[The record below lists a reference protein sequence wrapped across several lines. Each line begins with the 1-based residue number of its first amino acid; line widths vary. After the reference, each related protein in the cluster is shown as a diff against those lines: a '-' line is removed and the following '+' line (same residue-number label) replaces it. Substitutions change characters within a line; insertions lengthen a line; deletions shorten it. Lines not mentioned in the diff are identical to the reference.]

1 MIIIDGSQ
9 SEKSISAFA
18 NLEELL
24 KDVMQE
30 DQMTNRVVTDVLV
43 NNEAFSEIYPHQAED
58 IACSEISSIEVRSV
72 PMAEM
77 AVDMS
82 AEMGKVAQM
91 MAHGSREVAR
101 LFRAASDTDALE
113 LFQDLLDVTRDFMG
127 MLGELRTNYTDGAL
141 PDFAE
146 KPEKYPACFL
156 KWATCWKTKT
166 GFSWLTCLNMNS
178 SRCAT
183 IGAPPARFCTS
194 RLPNTWP
201 NRPQELA

>member
-1 MIIIDGSQ
+1 MIIIDGAQ
-9 SEKSISAFA
+9 SEKNITAFA

-30 DQMTNRVVTDVLV
+30 DNMVNRVVTDVLV

-58 IACSEISSIEVRSV
+58 IACSDISSIEVRSV
-72 PMAEM
+72 PVAEM
-77 AVDMS
+77 AVEMS

-91 MAHGSREVAR
+91 MGHGAREVAR

-127 MLGELRTNYTDGAL
+127 MLGELRARYTNGTL

-146 KPEKYPACFL
+146 KTEK
-156 KWATCWKTKT
+156 
-166 GFSWLTCLNMNS
+166 FSNMLSEMGDVLENEDWILLADLLEYEFIPQCNDW
-178 SRCAT
+178 RD
-183 IGAPPARFCTS
+183 TS
-194 RLPNTWP
+194 TVLHK
-201 NRPQELA
+201 QVVEHMAQ

>member
-1 MIIIDGSQ
+1 MIIIDGAQ
-9 SEKSISAFA
+9 SEKSITAFA

-30 DQMTNRVVTDVLV
+30 DNMVNRVVTDVLV

-58 IACSEISSIEVRSV
+58 IDCSDISSIEVRSV
-72 PMAEM
+72 PVAEM
-77 AVDMS
+77 AVEMS

-91 MAHGSREVAR
+91 MGHGAREVAR

-127 MLGELRTNYTDGAL
+127 MLGELRSRYTNGAL

-146 KPEKYPACFL
+146 KTEK
-156 KWATCWKTKT
+156 
-166 GFSWLTCLNMNS
+166 FSNMLSEMGDVLENEDWILLADLLEYEFIPLCNDWYES
-178 SRCAT
+178 SEILHKQVVEHMA
-183 IGAPPARFCTS
+183 
-194 RLPNTWP
+194 
-201 NRPQELA
+201 Q

>member
-1 MIIIDGSQ
+1 MIIIDGTP

-30 DQMTNRVVTDVLV
+30 DKMADRVVTDVLV

-72 PMAEM
+72 PVAEM

-82 AEMGKVAQM
+82 GELGKVAQM
-91 MAHGSREVAR
+91 MSHGAREVAR

-127 MLGELRTNYTDGAL
+127 LLGELRARYTNGAL
-141 PDFAE
+141 PEFAE
-146 KPEKYPACFL
+146 KTEK
-156 KWATCWKTKT
+156 
-166 GFSWLTCLNMNS
+166 FSNMLSEMGDVLENEDW
-178 SRCAT
+178 
-183 IGAPPARFCTS
+183 I
-194 RLPNTWP
+194 L
-201 NRPQELA
+201 LADLLEYEFIPLCDEWRSMSEMLHQQVVEHMAQ

>member
-24 KDVMQE
+24 KDLMQE
-30 DQMTNRVVTDVLV
+30 EKMADRVVTDVLV

-113 LFQDLLDVTRDFMG
+113 LFQALLDVTRDFMG
-127 MLGELRTNYTDGAL
+127 MLGELRANCTDGAL

-146 KPEKYPACFL
+146 KTEKFSSLLSEMGDVLENEDWILLADLLEYEFIPLCDD
-156 KWATCWKTKT
+156 WRATSEILHKQVAEH
-166 GFSWLTCLNMNS
+166 M
-178 SRCAT
+178 A
-183 IGAPPARFCTS
+183 
-194 RLPNTWP
+194 
-201 NRPQELA
+201 Q

>member
-82 AEMGKVAQM
+82 AELGKVAQM

-146 KPEKYPACFL
+146 KTEKFSSLLSEMGDVLENEDWILLSDLLEYEFL
-156 KWATCWKTKT
+156 PIMENWEETIS
-166 GFSWLTCLNMNS
+166 FIQNS
-178 SRCAT
+178 
-183 IGAPPARFCTS
+183 IEKQ
-194 RLPNTWP
+194 N
-201 NRPQELA
+201 

>member
-1 MIIIDGSQ
+1 MIIIDGAQ
-9 SEKSISAFA
+9 SEKSITAFA

-30 DQMTNRVVTDVLV
+30 DKMVDRVVTDVLV

-58 IACSEISSIEVRSV
+58 IACSDISSIEVRSV
-72 PMAEM
+72 PVAEM
-77 AVDMS
+77 AVEMS

-91 MAHGSREVAR
+91 MGHGAREVAR

-127 MLGELRTNYTDGAL
+127 MLGELRNRYTNGAL

-146 KPEKYPACFL
+146 KTEK
-156 KWATCWKTKT
+156 
-166 GFSWLTCLNMNS
+166 FSNMLSEMGDVLENEDWILLADLLEYEFIPLCNDWYES
-178 SRCAT
+178 SEILHKQVVEHMA
-183 IGAPPARFCTS
+183 
-194 RLPNTWP
+194 
-201 NRPQELA
+201 Q

>member
-24 KDVMQE
+24 KDVMQD

-82 AEMGKVAQM
+82 AELGKVAQM

-113 LFQDLLDVTRDFMG
+113 LFQDLLDVTEKFSSLLSEMG
-127 MLGELRTNYTDGAL
+127 DVLENEDWILLADLLEYEFIPLCDDWRATSEIL
-141 PDFAE
+141 HKQVAE
-146 KPEKYPACFL
+146 HMA
-156 KWATCWKTKT
+156 
-166 GFSWLTCLNMNS
+166 
-178 SRCAT
+178 
-183 IGAPPARFCTS
+183 
-194 RLPNTWP
+194 
-201 NRPQELA
+201 Q

>member
-24 KDVMQE
+24 KDLMQE
-30 DQMTNRVVTDVLV
+30 EKMANRVVTDVLV

-58 IACSEISSIEVRSV
+58 IACSEISSLEVRSV
-72 PMAEM
+72 PVGEM
-77 AVDMS
+77 AVDIS

-91 MAHGSREVAR
+91 MAHGAREVAR

-127 MLGELRTNYTDGAL
+127 MLGELRSRHTDGAL
-141 PDFAE
+141 PEFAQKTE
-146 KPEKYPACFL
+146 K
-156 KWATCWKTKT
+156 
-166 GFSWLTCLNMNS
+166 FSNMLSEMGDVLENEDWILLADLLEYEFIPQCDEWRS
-178 SRCAT
+178 
-183 IGAPPARFCTS
+183 TS
-194 RLPNTWP
+194 EVLHR
-201 NRPQELA
+201 QVIEHMAQ